1 MSKVHPQMESGG
13 NASVQTSA
21 TGTAYTP
28 LPAQACA
35 QVTVCND
42 TGTKLE
48 VQQDGAGAAFRIHDN
63 SYYTFFGLRNASQLA
78 VRRADAGSMQV
89 TATYRW
95 EA

>member
-1 MSKVHPQMESGG
+1 MSKAHPQMESGG

-21 TGTAYTP
+21 TGTAYTM
-28 LPAQACA
+28 LATQACM

-48 VQQDGAGAAFRIHDN
+48 VQQDGAGTALRIHDN
-63 SYYTFFGLRNASQLA
+63 SYYTFFGLRNASQLGI
-78 VRRADAGSMQV
+78 RRADASNMQV